1 MANRIG
7 HRVLLCPGAAIVL
20 WAAALTA
27 GFAQQS
33 HSGSTRVLHRR
44 PAPDQPQAG
53 SDRNE
58 TIEMNIPVSGDHRG
72 RRDRDHASTRQSTFK
87 VFPGE
92 HLHPRVAVPSVGSSL
107 VGRNAIG
114 LPTVR
119 HDLVQG
125 ESAAPFARPFG
136 PPSNRTVG
144 FANRGIPASPSLPV
158 RNRGTIGGVPINPH
172 RTAGLGGP
180 STPVGGIN
188 GTAIRLKY

>member
-1 MANRIG
+1 MANRIS

-58 TIEMNIPVSGDHRG
+58 TIEMNIPVSGNHRG

-87 VFPGE
+87 VVPGE
-92 HLHPRVAVPSVGSSL
+92 HLHPRVVVPSVGSSM

-114 LPTVR
+114 LPIVR

-136 PPSNRTVG
+136 PPLNRTVG

-172 RTAGLGGP
+172 RTAVLGGP